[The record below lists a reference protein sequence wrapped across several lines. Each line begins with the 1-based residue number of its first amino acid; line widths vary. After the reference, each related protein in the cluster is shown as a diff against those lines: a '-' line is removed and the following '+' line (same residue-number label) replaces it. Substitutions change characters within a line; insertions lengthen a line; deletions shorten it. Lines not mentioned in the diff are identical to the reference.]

1 MRRRM
6 ISTWFFVC
14 ACAAPSFAQDDA
26 AATPGRAAAM
36 LNWAETRMGAG
47 VSAPDGLYPELG
59 GFIAGSGISIG
70 PGYRRHVF
78 GDRMIVDASAAVAW
92 RGSRMAQS
100 QIEWPSLIGHRTSV
114 GVDIKYHDFT
124 GVDFFGVGADSRRSD
139 RAPYRLAYIDVGGF
153 ATVRPTAWLSISGR
167 AGSLERTA
175 ATVTPEPN
183 YVHADVAI
191 EADTRDVPGYP
202 SSGGRYRFSGAAFHD
217 RELSRSSFRRFE
229 GEAAHYLPVS
239 ARSVVALRGRVDLS
253 QTSVGQDVPFYLLPA
268 LGGRN
273 SLRGYDDYRF
283 RDRDAAMVNAE
294 LRTRLFGSLDGTI
307 FYEAGSVA
315 PSMRALAKGSLKT
328 DYGAGLRIRARRH
341 LLVRLDVARGS
352 EGLQSVVSFTPS
364 LGFAKRIAAPYVP

>member
-1 MRRRM
+1 MMRRM
-6 ISTWFFVC
+6 ISTWLFVC
-14 ACAAPSFAQDDA
+14 ACVWAAPTFAQDDA
-26 AATPGRAAAM
+26 AATPGRAAAI
-36 LNWAETRMGAG
+36 LNWAETRMSAG
-47 VSAPDGLYPELG
+47 TPDGLYPELG
-59 GFIAGSGISIG
+59 GFIPGSGISIG

-100 QIEWPSLIGHRTSV
+100 RIEWPSLGRRVSV
-114 GVDIKYHDFT
+114 GADVMYHDFS
-124 GVDFFGVGADSRRSD
+124 GIDFFGVGADSRRSD
-139 RAPYRLAYIDVGGF
+139 RAPYRLAYVDVGGF
-153 ATVRPTAWLSISGR
+153 ASVRPTGWLAISGR

-202 SSGGRYRFSGAAFHD
+202 SSGGRYRFSVAAFHD
-217 RELSRSSFRRFE
+217 REFARYSFRRFE
-229 GEAAHYLPVS
+229 GEAAHYMPVYE
-239 ARSVVALRGRVDLS
+239 RSVVALRGRVDVS
-253 QTSVGQDVPFYLLPA
+253 QTSAGQDVPFNLLPA

-294 LRTRLFGSLDGTI
+294 LRTRLFRSLDGAI
-307 FYEAGSVA
+307 FCEAGSVA
-315 PSMRALAKGSLKT
+315 PSMSALAKESLKT
-328 DYGAGLRIRARRH
+328 DCGAGVRIHSRRH
-341 LLVRLDVARGS
+341 LLVRLDVARGT

-364 LGFAKRIAAPYVP
+364 LDFAKRIAAPYVP